1 MKHGPKHMRKEPVG
15 QPMAEQKGDPMY
27 GVPDGGDPSR
37 THPLGIDMGE
47 AVEFV
52 PLPGDTQTNNIAVN
66 GAVIRNPWSEQPEIT
81 PDHEYTPEKE
91 DLNLIQL

>member
-1 MKHGPKHMRKEPVG
+1 MKHEPKHMRKEPDVLS
-15 QPMAEQKGDPMY
+15 PAEQREDALSGIPGDT
-27 GVPDGGDPSR
+27 GSAHA
-37 THPLGIDMGE
+37 HPLGIDMGE

-81 PDHEYTPEKE
+81 PDHEYTPEQE